1 MMVIRKQYLFTCLSA
16 LILTSCS
23 GGGADTF
30 LYKNYTV
37 ADAVRP
43 PVMGTT
49 SCSKA
54 VRCHFPATASKS
66 AIS

>member
-16 LILTSCS
+16 LILTGCS

-37 ADAVRP
+37 AD
-43 PVMGTT
+43 G
-49 SCSKA
+49 S
-54 VRCHFPATASKS
+54 ATAGDGHNVLFKGSPLPLS
-66 AIS
+66 GNGPA